1 MWNPALCMGLDW
13 NFGLSW
19 TVQKEQGK
27 PHAQKGILF
36 SVECWTCFSLCIVF
50 VWLLIS
56 VQTRLCIRRAPRL
69 IELKLKIYPGV
80 SCIKIVLLQVLKGL
94 SYLRENHSIIHRGR
108 YYNHGKLL
116 LVQNCMFHPEGNIL
130 LLMSAVVYIYLI
142 I

>member
-1 MWNPALCMGLDW
+1 MYGAGLKFWVILDCAERARKATCTKGNPLFC
-13 NFGLSW
+13 
-19 TVQKEQGK
+19 
-27 PHAQKGILF
+27 GIQ
-36 SVECWTCFSLCIVF
+36 TCFSLCIVF

-108 YYNHGKLL
+108 YYNRGKLL

-130 LLMSAVVYIYLI
+130 LLMIAVVYIYLI